1 MLSSYARWLR
11 YAAYTLLI
19 TGVVVGGYYFV
30 YVQERAEQLA
40 EDRLALLQESAQY
53 FEDEIG
59 RVQVNIENT
68 LRDPTKLASAATLDS
83 ALRQISGVTH
93 AAADGWSEL
102 RCLRTARR
110 YGTPSAAEPRL
121 SAVLDPAVRHPHLT
135 FRLRG
140 EDGGTCPLA
149 QVNPDSLLIPL
160 LPDRES
166 AFDHLLLTRGDGT
179 VLLHSGSGALSIVEL
194 PLGDAVPSPPGTAED
209 SSGAAGLYSQ
219 IFTMEAA
226 GSAHRV
232 FLHPVRVPVR
242 ITGPDGRAAGAAPE
256 PNEVLFLAGTV
267 QAQALQTE
275 ARTLPPTLLYVLLGG
290 LALMLLAFP
299 FLEVALIGPTEPF
312 RAHDLL
318 ELAVGLV
325 VASSIGTL
333 AVLSVLCMHQRRQA
347 QYQRLE
353 RASEGLRQSLRA
365 EVTAANE
372 QLTRLTALARR
383 CQQCARRTDLLAD
396 SAVTSTLA
404 YPHFEMASWID
415 EDARQVAKWSVEAQT
430 TPLVDL
436 SDRGYVRAHA
446 AALRDPPPRPDPGQV
461 WAYSEDDS
469 VRWVLESIR
478 SKNTGEVFAQISNR
492 PAAPAGLGRDTAVVA
507 AATLP
512 LLSLIDPVLPPGHQ
526 FAVIDGSGRT
536 LFHSDP
542 RRNLRENLFDTIVG
556 GDPLRD
562 AVLARRAERTTA
574 QYRGHTYQFYA
585 HPIADSPWTLLVFA
599 ELEPVRALQGHILT
613 SGVGIYGGYLLLLL
627 IGLGLWMGLNRHV
640 GASLRRLLHA
650 LWPDRRR
657 RAAYRRLLTIEGG
670 LTVLSVVLLGMSLW
684 SDQSIGVHIGVAAL
698 GLGALLFFCQYCGG
712 EPAPDAVPTEGP
724 GSDWTRAYQGS
735 LLLLIVN
742 IGVLPVAISYVSLHD
757 EGAELLA
764 KRKQRV
770 FAERLQERAT
780 DRIEQSRDLQLN
792 ASARA
797 ALSAALFPDRA
808 WTRGR
813 PWDVHAGPGLLRVDT
828 AETCARGGPAEPGPD
843 ALQPINKTLSHYQI
857 TDAVTRWGQNLHVF
871 SHATSSDGAWRWSAS
886 GTGGRLHFCLPSA
899 RTAGLPPAGHAAT
912 DEAALQVSSPVPTV
926 AGLLTRDRWTGPV
939 LIGALALLLGGL
951 WWAVRRL
958 SARVFFLPM
967 ATAAGTGPPPP
978 ADEETNGARPTLII
992 RGRPDPDDAAALAID
1007 ASQLD
1012 PETEDDPVVR
1022 AAEEADGRIRVDNFH
1037 RALDTA
1043 EGVQAKRRLLERLVA
1058 LDAPVDVYSDID
1070 PLPYLRKQFGEDDSL
1085 STGPVDFHA
1094 WATVLR
1100 SFEKRV
1106 GAQGPSADC
1115 VESLKARRSAAGDG
1129 AGGPADAESLEF
1141 LYRECCADAYL
1152 RSRAEQIVERVAGH
1166 PGFDAFG
1173 EAQIAVQVEHHARP
1187 HYQHLW
1193 MTCTDEEKVVLYR
1206 CCVDGF
1212 VSPAARPIVEP
1223 LLRRGL
1229 LVQDPVLRPMNESLR
1244 RYVVHLDSP
1253 VIEQYEEEMSR
1264 MTWSRVRGPLFLA
1277 FVLGMGFVF
1286 ATQPVA
1292 VKEWMAALAPVLA
1305 AGLPALINVTAGL
1318 FQGGTG
1324 SPAVSSR

>member
-93 AAADGWSEL
+93 AVVDGWSEP

-135 FRLRG
+135 FRLR
-140 EDGGTCPLA
+140 EADGGTCPLA

-194 PLGDAVPSPPGTAED
+194 PLGDAEPPTRDATDD
-209 SSGAAGLYSQ
+209 SSGTDGLYSQ

-242 ITGPDGRAAGAAPE
+242 ISGPDGRVAETGRKQ
-256 PNEVLFLAGTV
+256 NELLFLAGTV
-267 QAQALQTE
+267 QEQALRAE

-290 LALMLLAFP
+290 LVLTLLAFP

-333 AVLSVLCMHQRRQA
+333 AVFSALCTHQRTQA
-347 QYQRLE
+347 QFQRLE
-353 RASEGLRQSLRA
+353 QVSEGLRQALRA
-365 EVTAANE
+365 ELTAANE
-372 QLTRLTALARR
+372 QLKRLTALARR
-383 CQQCARRTDLLAD
+383 CQQCARRTNVLAD
-396 SAVTSTLA
+396 SAVASALR

-415 EDARQVAKWSVEAQT
+415 RDARQVAKWSVEPQT

-436 SDRGYVRAHA
+436 SDRGYIRAHPP
-446 AALRDPPPRPDPGQV
+446 ALRDAPPRPDPGQV
-461 WAYSEDDS
+461 WAYTEDDS

-492 PAAPAGLGRDTAVVA
+492 PAAPLKFGRDTAVVA

-562 AVLARRAERTTA
+562 AVLARRADRTTA
-574 QYRGHTYQFYA
+574 QYRGQSYQFYA

-613 SGVGIYGGYLLLLL
+613 SGIGIYGGYLLVLL

-657 RAAYRRLLTIEGG
+657 RAAYQRLLTIEGG
-670 LTVLSVVLLGMSLW
+670 LTALSVVLLGMSLW
-684 SDQSIGVHIGVAAL
+684 SDESIGVHIGVAVL

-712 EPAPDAVPTEGP
+712 EPVPDAVPTEGP
-724 GSDWTRAYQGS
+724 GADWTRSYQGS

-764 KRKQRV
+764 KRTQRM
-770 FAERLQERAT
+770 FAEQLQERAT
-780 DRIEQSRDLQLN
+780 ARIEQSRDLRLN

-797 ALSAALFPDRA
+797 ALSAALFPEGA
-808 WTRGR
+808 WARGR
-813 PWDVHAGPGLLRVDT
+813 PWDVHAGPGVLRVDA
-828 AETCARGGPAEPGPD
+828 AETCVGRGRTGEGPD
-843 ALQPINKTLSHYQI
+843 AAQPINKTLSQYQI
-857 TDAVTRWGQNLHVF
+857 TDAVTQWGQNLHVF

-886 GTGGRLHFCLPSA
+886 ETGTRLHFCLPSA

-912 DEAALQVSSPVPTV
+912 DDAALRVSSPVPTV
-926 AGLLTRDRWTGPV
+926 AGLMTRDRWAGPL
-939 LIGALALLLGGL
+939 LIGTVALLLGGL

-958 SARVFFLPM
+958 SARVFFLPL
-967 ATAAGTGPPPP
+967 ATAAGTGPPPTDA
-978 ADEETNGARPTLII
+978 ADGGTDGTRPTLTI
-992 RGRPDPDDAAALAID
+992 RGRPDPDDEGARAID

-1012 PETEDDPVVR
+1012 PKDGDEALVQ
-1022 AAEEADGRIRVDNFH
+1022 AAEEAENRVLIEHFH

-1043 EGVQAKRRLLERLVA
+1043 EGVQAKRRLLERLLA
-1058 LDAPVDVYSDID
+1058 LDMPVDVYSDID
-1070 PLPYLRKQFGEDDSL
+1070 PLPYLRTQFGEDDSL

-1115 VESLKARRSAAGDG
+1115 VESLTARRASGGEDG
-1129 AGGPADAESLEF
+1129 AAVTPAFEL
-1141 LYRECCADAYL
+1141 LCRECCADAHL
-1152 RSRAEQIVERVAGH
+1152 RARAGQLVERVAGH
-1166 PGFDAFG
+1166 PEFDAFS
-1173 EAQIAVQVEHHARP
+1173 EEQIVAKVEHHARP

-1212 VSPAARPIVEP
+1212 VSPAARPVAEQ

-1244 RYVVHLDSP
+1244 RYVAYLDSP
-1253 VIEQYEEEMSR
+1253 VVDQYEEEMTR
-1264 MTWSRVRGPLFLA
+1264 MTWSQVRTPLLLA
-1277 FVLGMGFVF
+1277 LAMGMGFVF

-1292 VKEWMAALAPVLA
+1292 AKKWIAALAPVLA
-1305 AGLPALINVTAGL
+1305 AGLPALINLGAG
-1318 FQGGTG
+1318 FFPGDATNEIA
-1324 SPAVSSR
+1324 PRT